1 MPTTMVF
8 KIKVTTCLSKYLTPT
23 TMLFFVSFSILL
35 IYDNIGLLMLRFC
48 HSLPM
53 HVQVKEIRLPSQY
66 EADKGFPKN
75 SQGKCAV
82 LQN

>member
-1 MPTTMVF
+1 MPIT
-8 KIKVTTCLSKYLTPT
+8 I
-23 TMLFFVSFSILL
+23 LFFVSFSILL
-35 IYDNIGLLMLRFC
+35 IYDNILMLRFC
-48 HSLPM
+48 RSLPVR
-53 HVQVKEIRLPSQY
+53 VQVKEIPLPSQY